1 MSSLLETREFLKTE
15 ELLGTEEFIK
25 TRDFIETGDFI
36 GTRDFIE
43 TREKRY
49 GRHSAPIFLQTIYL
63 KKTNMKNTMNKKTGN
78 KIIEQIKKEAIREV
92 VKNEAVREQAK
103 DEAIDVDLK
112 QQLSEHFKLSEFTQS
127 GTARRHKVKNVP
139 GPREVERLR
148 FLCVKSL
155 EPMRRRFGA
164 IRITSGFRCKKL
176 NALVGGSPTSQHVL
190 GEAADIHTGGRELS
204 EKMFGFAKQNIPFD
218 QLILEH
224 NPAHGI
230 YWLHISLRSDR
241 PGNRHEAFF
250 LKVKKS

>member
-1 MSSLLETREFLKTE
+1 
-15 ELLGTEEFIK
+15 
-25 TRDFIETGDFI
+25 
-36 GTRDFIE
+36 
-43 TREKRY
+43 
-49 GRHSAPIFLQTIYL
+49 
-63 KKTNMKNTMNKKTGN
+63 MNKKTGN
-78 KIIEQIKKEAIREV
+78 KIIEQIKKEAIREQ
-92 VKNEAVREQAK
+92 VKSEAVREQTK
-103 DEAIDVDLK
+103 NESIDVDLK

-250 LKVKKS
+250 VKVKKS

>member
-1 MSSLLETREFLKTE
+1 MGAIVRPYFYKQSTS
-15 ELLGTEEFIK
+15 
-25 TRDFIETGDFI
+25 
-36 GTRDFIE
+36 
-43 TREKRY
+43 
-49 GRHSAPIFLQTIYL
+49 
-63 KKTNMKNTMNKKTGN
+63 KKTNMENTMNKKTGN
-78 KIIEQIKKEAIREV
+78 KVIEQIKKEAIREV
-92 VKNEAVREQAK
+92 VKNEA
-103 DEAIDVDLK
+103 IDVDLK
-112 QQLSEHFKLSEFTQS
+112 QLSEHFKLSEFTQS

-155 EPMRRRFGA
+155 EPMRRRFGV

-250 LKVKKS
+250 LKVKK

>member
-1 MSSLLETREFLKTE
+1 MGAMVRPYFYKQSTS
-15 ELLGTEEFIK
+15 
-25 TRDFIETGDFI
+25 
-36 GTRDFIE
+36 
-43 TREKRY
+43 
-49 GRHSAPIFLQTIYL
+49 
-63 KKTNMKNTMNKKTGN
+63 KKTIMENTMNKKTEN
-78 KIIEQIKKEAIREV
+78 KVIEQIKKEAIREV
-92 VKNEAVREQAK
+92 AKNEAVREQAK
-103 DEAIDVDLK
+103 NEAIDVDLK

-155 EPMRRRFGA
+155 EPMRRRFGV

-250 LKVKKS
+250 LKVKK

>member
-1 MSSLLETREFLKTE
+1 
-15 ELLGTEEFIK
+15 
-25 TRDFIETGDFI
+25 
-36 GTRDFIE
+36 
-43 TREKRY
+43 
-49 GRHSAPIFLQTIYL
+49 
-63 KKTNMKNTMNKKTGN
+63 MNKKTGN
-78 KIIEQIKKEAIREV
+78 KVIEQIKKEAIIEV
-92 VKNEAVREQAK
+92 AKNEAVREQAK

-155 EPMRRRFGA
+155 EPMRRRFGV

-224 NPAHGI
+224 NPSHGI

-250 LKVKKS
+250 LKVKK

>member
-1 MSSLLETREFLKTE
+1 
-15 ELLGTEEFIK
+15 
-25 TRDFIETGDFI
+25 
-36 GTRDFIE
+36 
-43 TREKRY
+43 
-49 GRHSAPIFLQTIYL
+49 
-63 KKTNMKNTMNKKTGN
+63 MNKKTGN
-78 KIIEQIKKEAIREV
+78 KVIEQIKKEAIREV
-92 VKNEAVREQAK
+92 AKNEAVREQVK
-103 DEAIDVDLK
+103 NEAIDVDLK
-112 QQLSEHFKLSEFTQS
+112 QQLSEHFKLGEFTQS

-155 EPMRRRFGA
+155 EPMRRRFGV

-250 LKVKKS
+250 LKVKK

>member
-1 MSSLLETREFLKTE
+1 MGAIVRPYFYKQSTS
-15 ELLGTEEFIK
+15 
-25 TRDFIETGDFI
+25 
-36 GTRDFIE
+36 
-43 TREKRY
+43 
-49 GRHSAPIFLQTIYL
+49 
-63 KKTNMKNTMNKKTGN
+63 KKTNMENTMNKKTGN
-78 KIIEQIKKEAIREV
+78 KVIEQIKKEAIREV
-92 VKNEAVREQAK
+92 AKNETVREQVKNEA
-103 DEAIDVDLK
+103 IDLDLK

-155 EPMRRRFGA
+155 EPMRRRFGV

-250 LKVKKS
+250 LKVKK

>member
-1 MSSLLETREFLKTE
+1 MGAIVRPYFYKQSTS
-15 ELLGTEEFIK
+15 
-25 TRDFIETGDFI
+25 
-36 GTRDFIE
+36 
-43 TREKRY
+43 
-49 GRHSAPIFLQTIYL
+49 
-63 KKTNMKNTMNKKTGN
+63 KKQNMENTMNKKTGN
-78 KIIEQIKKEAIREV
+78 KVIEQIKKEAIREV

-250 LKVKKS
+250 LKVKK

>member
-1 MSSLLETREFLKTE
+1 MGAIVRPYFYKQSTLK
-15 ELLGTEEFIK
+15 
-25 TRDFIETGDFI
+25 R
-36 GTRDFIE
+36 
-43 TREKRY
+43 
-49 GRHSAPIFLQTIYL
+49 
-63 KKTNMKNTMNKKTGN
+63 TNMENTMNKKTEN
-78 KIIEQIKKEAIREV
+78 KVIEQIKKEAIREV
-92 VKNEAVREQAK
+92 AKNEAVREQAK
-103 DEAIDVDLK
+103 NEAIDVNLK

-155 EPMRRRFGA
+155 EPMRRRFGV

-250 LKVKKS
+250 LKVKK

>member
-1 MSSLLETREFLKTE
+1 MGAIVRPYFYKQSTLK
-15 ELLGTEEFIK
+15 
-25 TRDFIETGDFI
+25 R
-36 GTRDFIE
+36 
-43 TREKRY
+43 
-49 GRHSAPIFLQTIYL
+49 
-63 KKTNMKNTMNKKTGN
+63 TNMENTMNKKTGN
-78 KIIEQIKKEAIREV
+78 KVIEQIKKEAIREV
-92 VKNEAVREQAK
+92 AKNEAVREQAK
-103 DEAIDVDLK
+103 NEAIDVDLK

-155 EPMRRRFGA
+155 EPMRRRFGV

-190 GEAADIHTGGRELS
+190 GEAADTHTGGRELS

-250 LKVKKS
+250 LKVKK

>member
-1 MSSLLETREFLKTE
+1 MGAIVRPYFYKQST
-15 ELLGTEEFIK
+15 
-25 TRDFIETGDFI
+25 
-36 GTRDFIE
+36 
-43 TREKRY
+43 
-49 GRHSAPIFLQTIYL
+49 L
-63 KKTNMKNTMNKKTGN
+63 KKTNMENTMNKKTGN
-78 KIIEQIKKEAIREV
+78 KVIEQIKKEAIREV
-92 VKNEAVREQAK
+92 AKNEAVREQVK
-103 DEAIDVDLK
+103 NEAIDVDLK

-155 EPMRRRFGA
+155 EPMRRRFGV

-250 LKVKKS
+250 LKVKK

>member
-1 MSSLLETREFLKTE
+1 MGAIVRPYFYKQSTLK
-15 ELLGTEEFIK
+15 
-25 TRDFIETGDFI
+25 R
-36 GTRDFIE
+36 
-43 TREKRY
+43 
-49 GRHSAPIFLQTIYL
+49 
-63 KKTNMKNTMNKKTGN
+63 TNMENTMNKKTEN
-78 KIIEQIKKEAIREV
+78 KVIEQIKKEAIREV
-92 VKNEAVREQAK
+92 AKNEAVREQVK
-103 DEAIDVDLK
+103 NEAIDVDLK

-155 EPMRRRFGA
+155 EPMRRRFGV

-250 LKVKKS
+250 LKVKKYKGKKVKKGWRRWKGRAY

>member
-1 MSSLLETREFLKTE
+1 MGAIVRPYFYKQSTLK
-15 ELLGTEEFIK
+15 
-25 TRDFIETGDFI
+25 R
-36 GTRDFIE
+36 
-43 TREKRY
+43 
-49 GRHSAPIFLQTIYL
+49 
-63 KKTNMKNTMNKKTGN
+63 TNMENTMNKKTGN
-78 KIIEQIKKEAIREV
+78 KVIEQIKKEAIREMA
-92 VKNEAVREQAK
+92 KDEAVREQAK
-103 DEAIDVDLK
+103 NEAIDVNLK

-250 LKVKKS
+250 LKVKK

>member
-1 MSSLLETREFLKTE
+1 MGAIVRPYFYKKSTS
-15 ELLGTEEFIK
+15 
-25 TRDFIETGDFI
+25 
-36 GTRDFIE
+36 
-43 TREKRY
+43 
-49 GRHSAPIFLQTIYL
+49 
-63 KKTNMKNTMNKKTGN
+63 KKTNMENTMNKKTGN
-78 KIIEQIKKEAIREV
+78 KVIEQIKKEAIREV

-155 EPMRRRFGA
+155 EPMRRRFGV

-250 LKVKKS
+250 VKVKKS

>member
-1 MSSLLETREFLKTE
+1 MGAIVRPYFYKQSTS
-15 ELLGTEEFIK
+15 
-25 TRDFIETGDFI
+25 
-36 GTRDFIE
+36 
-43 TREKRY
+43 
-49 GRHSAPIFLQTIYL
+49 
-63 KKTNMKNTMNKKTGN
+63 KKTNMENTMNKKTGN
-78 KIIEQIKKEAIREV
+78 KVIEQIKKEAIREV
-92 VKNEAVREQAK
+92 AKNEAVREQIK
-103 DEAIDVDLK
+103 DESIDVNLK

-155 EPMRRRFGA
+155 EPMRRRFGV

-250 LKVKKS
+250 LKVKK

>member
-1 MSSLLETREFLKTE
+1 MGAIVRPYFYKQSTLK
-15 ELLGTEEFIK
+15 
-25 TRDFIETGDFI
+25 R
-36 GTRDFIE
+36 
-43 TREKRY
+43 
-49 GRHSAPIFLQTIYL
+49 
-63 KKTNMKNTMNKKTGN
+63 TNMENTMNKKTEN
-78 KIIEQIKKEAIREV
+78 KVIEQIKKEAIREV
-92 VKNEAVREQAK
+92 AKNEAVREQIK
-103 DEAIDVDLK
+103 DESIDVNLK

-155 EPMRRRFGA
+155 EPMRRRFGV

-250 LKVKKS
+250 LKVKK

>member
-1 MSSLLETREFLKTE
+1 MGAMVRPYFYKQSTLK
-15 ELLGTEEFIK
+15 
-25 TRDFIETGDFI
+25 R
-36 GTRDFIE
+36 
-43 TREKRY
+43 
-49 GRHSAPIFLQTIYL
+49 
-63 KKTNMKNTMNKKTGN
+63 TNMENTMNKKTEN
-78 KIIEQIKKEAIREV
+78 KVIEQIKKEAIREV

-103 DEAIDVDLK
+103 NEAIDLDLK

-155 EPMRRRFGA
+155 EPMRRRFGV

-241 PGNRHEAFF
+241 PGKRHEAFF
-250 LKVKKS
+250 LKLKK

>member
-1 MSSLLETREFLKTE
+1 MGAIVRLYFYKQSTS
-15 ELLGTEEFIK
+15 
-25 TRDFIETGDFI
+25 
-36 GTRDFIE
+36 
-43 TREKRY
+43 
-49 GRHSAPIFLQTIYL
+49 
-63 KKTNMKNTMNKKTGN
+63 KKTNMENTMNKKTGN
-78 KIIEQIKKEAIREV
+78 KVIEQIKKEAIREV
-92 VKNEAVREQAK
+92 AKNEAVREQAK
-103 DEAIDVDLK
+103 NEAIDVDLK

-155 EPMRRRFGA
+155 EPMRRRFGV

-250 LKVKKS
+250 LKVKK

>member
-1 MSSLLETREFLKTE
+1 MGAIVRPYFYKQSTLK
-15 ELLGTEEFIK
+15 
-25 TRDFIETGDFI
+25 R
-36 GTRDFIE
+36 
-43 TREKRY
+43 
-49 GRHSAPIFLQTIYL
+49 
-63 KKTNMKNTMNKKTGN
+63 TNMENTMNKKTEN
-78 KIIEQIKKEAIREV
+78 KVIEQIKKEAIREQA
-92 VKNEAVREQAK
+92 KNEAVREQVK
-103 DEAIDVDLK
+103 NESIDVDLK

-155 EPMRRRFGA
+155 EPMRRRFGV

-250 LKVKKS
+250 LKVKR

>member
-1 MSSLLETREFLKTE
+1 MGAIVRPYFYKQSTS
-15 ELLGTEEFIK
+15 
-25 TRDFIETGDFI
+25 
-36 GTRDFIE
+36 
-43 TREKRY
+43 
-49 GRHSAPIFLQTIYL
+49 
-63 KKTNMKNTMNKKTGN
+63 KKTNMENTMNKKTGN
-78 KIIEQIKKEAIREV
+78 KVIEQIKKEAVREQA
-92 VKNEAVREQAK
+92 KDEAVREQVK

-250 LKVKKS
+250 VKVKK

>member
-1 MSSLLETREFLKTE
+1 MGAIVRPYFYKQSTS
-15 ELLGTEEFIK
+15 
-25 TRDFIETGDFI
+25 
-36 GTRDFIE
+36 
-43 TREKRY
+43 
-49 GRHSAPIFLQTIYL
+49 
-63 KKTNMKNTMNKKTGN
+63 KKTNMENTMNKKTGN
-78 KIIEQIKKEAIREV
+78 KVIEQIKKEAIREV
-92 VKNEAVREQAK
+92 AKNEAVREQVK
-103 DEAIDVDLK
+103 NEAIDVDLK

-250 LKVKKS
+250 LKVKK

>member
-1 MSSLLETREFLKTE
+1 MGAIVRPYFYKQSTS
-15 ELLGTEEFIK
+15 
-25 TRDFIETGDFI
+25 
-36 GTRDFIE
+36 
-43 TREKRY
+43 
-49 GRHSAPIFLQTIYL
+49 
-63 KKTNMKNTMNKKTGN
+63 KKTNMENTMNKKTVN
-78 KIIEQIKKEAIREV
+78 KVIEQIKKEAIREV
-92 VKNEAVREQAK
+92 AKNEAVREQAK

-155 EPMRRRFGA
+155 EPMRRRFGV

-250 LKVKKS
+250 LKVKKSWRFLREE

>member
-1 MSSLLETREFLKTE
+1 
-15 ELLGTEEFIK
+15 
-25 TRDFIETGDFI
+25 
-36 GTRDFIE
+36 
-43 TREKRY
+43 
-49 GRHSAPIFLQTIYL
+49 
-63 KKTNMKNTMNKKTGN
+63 MNKKTEN
-78 KIIEQIKKEAIREV
+78 KVIEQI
-92 VKNEAVREQAK
+92 KNEAVREQVK
-103 DEAIDVDLK
+103 NESIDVDLK

-155 EPMRRRFGA
+155 EPMRRRFGV
-164 IRITSGFRCKKL
+164 IRITGGFRCKKL
-176 NALVGGSPTSQHVL
+176 NALVGGAPTSQHVL

-250 LKVKKS
+250 VKVKKS

>member
-1 MSSLLETREFLKTE
+1 MGAIVRPYFYKQSTS
-15 ELLGTEEFIK
+15 
-25 TRDFIETGDFI
+25 
-36 GTRDFIE
+36 
-43 TREKRY
+43 
-49 GRHSAPIFLQTIYL
+49 
-63 KKTNMKNTMNKKTGN
+63 KKTNMENTMNKKTEN
-78 KIIEQIKKEAIREV
+78 KVIEQIKKEAIKEV
-92 VKNEAVREQAK
+92 VKNETVREQVK

-250 LKVKKS
+250 VKVKKS

>member
-1 MSSLLETREFLKTE
+1 MGAIVRPYFYKQST
-15 ELLGTEEFIK
+15 IK
-25 TRDFIETGDFI
+25 R
-36 GTRDFIE
+36 
-43 TREKRY
+43 
-49 GRHSAPIFLQTIYL
+49 
-63 KKTNMKNTMNKKTGN
+63 TNMENTMNKKTEN
-78 KIIEQIKKEAIREV
+78 KVIEQIKKEAIREV
-92 VKNEAVREQAK
+92 AKNEAVREQVK
-103 DEAIDVDLK
+103 NEAIDVDLK

-155 EPMRRRFGA
+155 EPMRRRFGV

-250 LKVKKS
+250 LKVKK

>member
-1 MSSLLETREFLKTE
+1 MGAIVRPYFYKQSTLK
-15 ELLGTEEFIK
+15 
-25 TRDFIETGDFI
+25 R
-36 GTRDFIE
+36 
-43 TREKRY
+43 
-49 GRHSAPIFLQTIYL
+49 
-63 KKTNMKNTMNKKTGN
+63 TNMENTMNKKTEN
-78 KIIEQIKKEAIREV
+78 KVIEQIKKEAIREV
-92 VKNEAVREQAK
+92 AKNEAVREQAK
-103 DEAIDVDLK
+103 NEAIDVDLK

-250 LKVKKS
+250 LKVKK

>member
-1 MSSLLETREFLKTE
+1 MGAIVRPYFYKQSTS
-15 ELLGTEEFIK
+15 
-25 TRDFIETGDFI
+25 
-36 GTRDFIE
+36 
-43 TREKRY
+43 
-49 GRHSAPIFLQTIYL
+49 
-63 KKTNMKNTMNKKTGN
+63 KKTNMENTMNKKTEN
-78 KIIEQIKKEAIREV
+78 KVIEQIKKEAIREQ
-92 VKNEAVREQAK
+92 VKNEAVREQVK
-103 DEAIDVDLK
+103 NESIDVDLK

-155 EPMRRRFGA
+155 EPMRRRFGV

-250 LKVKKS
+250 LKVKK

>member
-1 MSSLLETREFLKTE
+1 MRREIFL
-15 ELLGTEEFIK
+15 
-25 TRDFIETGDFI
+25 R
-36 GTRDFIE
+36 
-43 TREKRY
+43 REKNDMGAIVRPY
-49 GRHSAPIFLQTIYL
+49 FYKQSTS
-63 KKTNMKNTMNKKTGN
+63 KKTNMENTMNKKTGN
-78 KIIEQIKKEAIREV
+78 KVIEQIKKEAIREQ
-92 VKNEAVREQAK
+92 VKSEAVREQAKDEAVREQAK

-155 EPMRRRFGA
+155 EPMRRRFGV

-190 GEAADIHTGGRELS
+190 GEATDIHTGGRELS

-250 LKVKKS
+250 VKVKKS

>member
-1 MSSLLETREFLKTE
+1 MK
-15 ELLGTEEFIK
+15 
-25 TRDFIETGDFI
+25 
-36 GTRDFIE
+36 
-43 TREKRY
+43 REKDDMGAIVRPY
-49 GRHSAPIFLQTIYL
+49 FYKQSTS
-63 KKTNMKNTMNKKTGN
+63 KKTNMENTMNKKTGN
-78 KIIEQIKKEAIREV
+78 KVIEQIKKEAIREV
-92 VKNEAVREQAK
+92 AKKEAVREQVKNEAVREQVK
-103 DEAIDVDLK
+103 NEAIDVDLK

-155 EPMRRRFGA
+155 EPMRRRFGV

-250 LKVKKS
+250 LKVKK

>member
-1 MSSLLETREFLKTE
+1 MGAIVRPYFYKQSTS
-15 ELLGTEEFIK
+15 
-25 TRDFIETGDFI
+25 
-36 GTRDFIE
+36 
-43 TREKRY
+43 KR
-49 GRHSAPIFLQTIYL
+49 
-63 KKTNMKNTMNKKTGN
+63 TNMENTMNKKTEN
-78 KIIEQIKKEAIREV
+78 KVIEQIKKEAIREV
-92 VKNEAVREQAK
+92 AKNETVREQAK
-103 DEAIDVDLK
+103 NEAIDVDLK

-155 EPMRRRFGA
+155 EPMRRRFGV

-250 LKVKKS
+250 VKVKK

>member
-1 MSSLLETREFLKTE
+1 MGAIVRPYFYKQSTLK
-15 ELLGTEEFIK
+15 
-25 TRDFIETGDFI
+25 R
-36 GTRDFIE
+36 
-43 TREKRY
+43 
-49 GRHSAPIFLQTIYL
+49 
-63 KKTNMKNTMNKKTGN
+63 TNMENTMNKKTGN
-78 KIIEQIKKEAIREV
+78 KVIEQIKKEAIREV
-92 VKNEAVREQAK
+92 VKNEAVREQVK
-103 DEAIDVDLK
+103 NESIDVDLK

-155 EPMRRRFGA
+155 EPMRRRFGV

-241 PGNRHEAFF
+241 PVNRHEAFF
-250 LKVKKS
+250 LKVKK

>member
-1 MSSLLETREFLKTE
+1 MRRENFLRRE
-15 ELLGTEEFIK
+15 IFL
-25 TRDFIETGDFI
+25 R
-36 GTRDFIE
+36 
-43 TREKRY
+43 REKNDMGAIVRPY
-49 GRHSAPIFLQTIYL
+49 FYKQSTS
-63 KKTNMKNTMNKKTGN
+63 KKTNMENTMNKKTGN
-78 KIIEQIKKEAIREV
+78 KVIEQIKKEAIREV
-92 VKNEAVREQAK
+92 AKNEAVREQIK
-103 DEAIDVDLK
+103 DESIDVDLK

-155 EPMRRRFGA
+155 EPMRRRFGV

-190 GEAADIHTGGRELS
+190 GEAADIHTGGREPS

-250 LKVKKS
+250 LKVKK

>member
-1 MSSLLETREFLKTE
+1 MRREIFL
-15 ELLGTEEFIK
+15 
-25 TRDFIETGDFI
+25 R
-36 GTRDFIE
+36 
-43 TREKRY
+43 REKNDMGAIVRPY
-49 GRHSAPIFLQTIYL
+49 FYKQSTS
-63 KKTNMKNTMNKKTGN
+63 KKTNMENTMNKKTGN
-78 KIIEQIKKEAIREV
+78 KVIEQIKKEAIREVGKKEAIREV

-103 DEAIDVDLK
+103 NEAIDVDLK

-250 LKVKKS
+250 VKVKKS

>member
-1 MSSLLETREFLKTE
+1 MGAIVRPYFYKQSTS
-15 ELLGTEEFIK
+15 
-25 TRDFIETGDFI
+25 
-36 GTRDFIE
+36 
-43 TREKRY
+43 
-49 GRHSAPIFLQTIYL
+49 
-63 KKTNMKNTMNKKTGN
+63 KKTNMENTMNKKTEN
-78 KIIEQIKKEAIREV
+78 KVIEQIKKEAIREV
-92 VKNEAVREQAK
+92 VKNEAVREQIK
-103 DEAIDVDLK
+103 DESIDVNLK

-155 EPMRRRFGA
+155 EPMRRRFGV

-250 LKVKKS
+250 LKVKK

>member
-1 MSSLLETREFLKTE
+1 MGAIVRPYFYKQSTS
-15 ELLGTEEFIK
+15 
-25 TRDFIETGDFI
+25 
-36 GTRDFIE
+36 
-43 TREKRY
+43 
-49 GRHSAPIFLQTIYL
+49 
-63 KKTNMKNTMNKKTGN
+63 KKTNMENTMNKKTGN
-78 KIIEQIKKEAIREV
+78 KVIEQIKKEAIREV

>member
-1 MSSLLETREFLKTE
+1 MGAIVRPYFYKQSTS
-15 ELLGTEEFIK
+15 
-25 TRDFIETGDFI
+25 
-36 GTRDFIE
+36 
-43 TREKRY
+43 KR
-49 GRHSAPIFLQTIYL
+49 
-63 KKTNMKNTMNKKTGN
+63 TNMENTMNKKTEN
-78 KIIEQIKKEAIREV
+78 KVIEQIKKEAIREV
-92 VKNEAVREQAK
+92 AKNEAMREQVKNEAVREQAK
-103 DEAIDVDLK
+103 NETIDVDIK

-155 EPMRRRFGA
+155 EPMRRRFGV

-250 LKVKKS
+250 LKVKK

>member
-1 MSSLLETREFLKTE
+1 MGAIVRPYFYKQSTS
-15 ELLGTEEFIK
+15 
-25 TRDFIETGDFI
+25 
-36 GTRDFIE
+36 
-43 TREKRY
+43 
-49 GRHSAPIFLQTIYL
+49 
-63 KKTNMKNTMNKKTGN
+63 KKTNMENTMNKKTGN
-78 KIIEQIKKEAIREV
+78 KVIEQIKKEAIREV
-92 VKNEAVREQAK
+92 AKNEAVREQVK
-103 DEAIDVDLK
+103 NEAIDVDLK

-155 EPMRRRFGA
+155 EPMRRRFGV

-230 YWLHISLRSDR
+230 YWLHISLKSDR

-250 LKVKKS
+250 LKVKK

>member
-1 MSSLLETREFLKTE
+1 MGAIVRPYFYKQSTS
-15 ELLGTEEFIK
+15 
-25 TRDFIETGDFI
+25 
-36 GTRDFIE
+36 
-43 TREKRY
+43 
-49 GRHSAPIFLQTIYL
+49 
-63 KKTNMKNTMNKKTGN
+63 KKTNMENTMNKKTVN
-78 KIIEQIKKEAIREV
+78 KVIEQIKKEAIREV
-92 VKNEAVREQAK
+92 AKNEAVREQAK

-155 EPMRRRFGA
+155 EPMRRRFGV

-250 LKVKKS
+250 VKVKK

>member
-1 MSSLLETREFLKTE
+1 MGAIVRPYFYKQSTS
-15 ELLGTEEFIK
+15 
-25 TRDFIETGDFI
+25 
-36 GTRDFIE
+36 
-43 TREKRY
+43 
-49 GRHSAPIFLQTIYL
+49 
-63 KKTNMKNTMNKKTGN
+63 KKTNMENTMNKKTGN
-78 KIIEQIKKEAIREV
+78 KVIEQIKKEAVREQ

-250 LKVKKS
+250 VKVKKS

>member
-1 MSSLLETREFLKTE
+1 MAKILSSLLETRELLKTE
-15 ELLGTEEFIK
+15 EFLETEEFLK
-25 TRDFIETGDFI
+25 TGKFL
-36 GTRDFIE
+36 E
-43 TREKRY
+43 TRERRY
-49 GRHSAPIFLQTIYL
+49 GRHSAPIFLQTIYF
-63 KKTNMKNTMNKKTGN
+63 KKTIMENTMNKKTEN
-78 KIIEQIKKEAIREV
+78 KVIEQIKKEAIREV
-92 VKNEAVREQAK
+92 AKNEAVREQVK
-103 DEAIDVDLK
+103 NEAIDVDLK

-155 EPMRRRFGA
+155 EPMRRRFGV

-250 LKVKKS
+250 LKVKK